1 MKILLKGE
9 SSFIKKYNNWSI
21 SVDVKWN
28 KRITKTTIKS
38 KKLNLKS
45 DFKSCKLNKNHF
57 LTLLSYS
64 LSNRSESYSFSGSK
78 SEYSDI
84 ILKSIA
90 TMPLM
95 QAQAASIKLE
105 GKNLIFSGG
114 TRKKDI
120 ASLSNIFKLNEIL
133 LNEIDQLDHNSSA

>member
-21 SVDVKWN
+21 SIDVKWN

>member
-1 MKILLKGE
+1 MAILLKGE
-9 SSFIKKYNNWSI
+9 TTLIKKHNNWSI
-21 SVDVKWN
+21 KIEVKWN

-45 DFKSCKLNKNHF
+45 DFKSCKLHKSHF

-64 LSNRSESYSFSGSK
+64 LSNRSESYSFSGYK
-78 SEYSDI
+78 SEYSNI
-84 ILKSIA
+84 ILESFA
-90 TMPLM
+90 TIPLM
-95 QAQAASIKLE
+95 QAKAATIKLE
-105 GKNLIFSGG
+105 GKNLIISGG

-133 LNEIDQLDHNSSA
+133 LNEIDQLDHNNIA

>member
-95 QAQAASIKLE
+95 QAQAAFIKLE
-105 GKNLIFSGG
+105 EKNLIFSGG